1 MKKTIKFFAAAL
13 AIVAA
18 ASCAKENPEN
28 TENSIRDNSPVELV
42 DFIAEVKLH
51 DTGESSTKTSLDSDK
66 LIANWSEN
74 DAIMVFPFQNG
85 TGGDNYC
92 PYKGT
97 EVTIINESINGTSAK
112 FSGQAAYAS
121 NYFAVYPF
129 KVLDKN
135 NCYDNRWAFKKQTL
149 QSQTVV
155 ANNFPQTSWGPAH
168 IAMANSCNDGTIFDL
183 KNKLAYLKFTI
194 EYDEVYSIEVSAN
207 MVSKGENRELNNNV
221 NLGGVLYYRPAKQSF
236 NINTGDNT
244 IIATNNNQP
253 FEKGVPYFIAL
264 PAVEAAGFSMIGKDA
279 NGNIV
284 FGKEKKS
291 NLDISANTIYNLGTF
306 GESSTEGV
314 DVQINLF
321 AEAVHKTDA
330 NGTII
335 GTDVTFT
342 VQAPNASEVKDFRLT
357 ATLDGYRSYSTTN
370 PNTSGVMTVLNGNKY
385 LPRGKDGYYLINC
398 EYTVN
403 GHKHT
408 PTVRV
413 KIPEPV
419 FSSSTVFTNSYS
431 HYCNGYIDTA
441 NKMDAGTLQINRS
454 SATINYDIVSL
465 HPITIEVE
473 INGQTFR
480 TENSKYSST
489 TWNKELTSV
498 PAGKHSL
505 KTRVTFDGITKESTQ
520 DVYMTGLPMKSFN
533 ASDWNIS
540 NGAISDGILKLTN
553 DASAELKCQTPTDI
567 NVSFELNTLVYG
579 HRSTRYSYL
588 YKFNIGDSEYSKSIS
603 GNVDRNQYFN
613 CSGNII
619 WKANTQIK
627 MIADV
632 DNVDNNDPAY
642 VDIYKL
648 NILYR

>member
-13 AIVAA
+13 VIVAA
-18 ASCAKENPEN
+18 AACAKENPEN

-129 KVLDKN
+129 KVLDKT
-135 NCYDNRWAFKKQTL
+135 NCYDNRWAFKKPTL

-264 PAVEAAGFSMIGKDA
+264 PAVEAAVAGETGKMVGFECDR
-279 NGNIV
+279 
-284 FGKEKKS
+284 
-291 NLDISANTIYNLGTF
+291 T
-306 GESSTEGV
+306 
-314 DVQINLF
+314 
-321 AEAVHKTDA
+321 
-330 NGTII
+330 
-335 GTDVTFT
+335 
-342 VQAPNASEVKDFRLT
+342 
-357 ATLDGYRSYSTTN
+357 
-370 PNTSGVMTVLNGNKY
+370 
-385 LPRGKDGYYLINC
+385 
-398 EYTVN
+398 
-403 GHKHT
+403 
-408 PTVRV
+408 
-413 KIPEPV
+413 
-419 FSSSTVFTNSYS
+419 
-431 HYCNGYIDTA
+431 NGYICKPKLFDLDKVA
-441 NKMDAGTLQINRS
+441 NFEKKLPREWVNAEGNNI
-454 SATINYDIVSL
+454 
-465 HPITIEVE
+465 
-473 INGQTFR
+473 
-480 TENSKYSST
+480 
-489 TWNKELTSV
+489 
-498 PAGKHSL
+498 
-505 KTRVTFDGITKESTQ
+505 TQ
-520 DVYMTGLPMKSFN
+520 DFIDYALPLIQGETPMVKENGLPRFCK
-533 ASDWNIS
+533 
-540 NGAISDGILKLTN
+540 LKKVF
-553 DASAELKCQTPTDI
+553 AE
-567 NVSFELNTLVYG
+567 
-579 HRSTRYSYL
+579 
-588 YKFNIGDSEYSKSIS
+588 
-603 GNVDRNQYFN
+603 
-613 CSGNII
+613 
-619 WKANTQIK
+619 
-627 MIADV
+627 
-632 DNVDNNDPAY
+632 
-642 VDIYKL
+642 
-648 NILYR
+648 